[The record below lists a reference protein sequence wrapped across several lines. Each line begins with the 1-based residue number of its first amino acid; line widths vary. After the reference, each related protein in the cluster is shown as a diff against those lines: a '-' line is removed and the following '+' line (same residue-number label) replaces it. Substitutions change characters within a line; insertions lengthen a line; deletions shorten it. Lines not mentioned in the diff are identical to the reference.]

1 MQKEKKQYE
10 WVVTEGVNNNK
21 NWKRYKKIEKRS
33 RQR

>member
-10 WVVTEGVNNNK
+10 WTVTEGVNNNK
-21 NWKRYKKIEKRS
+21 SWKRYRKVERS